1 MGLSNIQTSR
11 LPLTEGGFSCGCALT
26 RGMARH
32 PSKPQKKTAATPMQ
46 TTPKNEVQNKKSE
59 VSKPLTLLA
68 RPVYPGTRGL
78 SRGRA

>member
-1 MGLSNIQTSR
+1 MGLSNIQRSR
-11 LPLTEGGFSCGCALT
+11 LPLTEGGFSCGCALA

-32 PSKPQKKTAATPMQ
+32 PSKPQNNRSSPIQA
-46 TTPKNEVQNKKSE
+46 TPKNEVQTKKSE

-68 RPVYPGTRGL
+68 RSVYPGTPGL

>member
-11 LPLTEGGFSCGCALT
+11 LPLTEGGFSCGCALA

-32 PSKPQKKTAATPMQ
+32 PSKPQNNLCYFMQ
-46 TTPKNEVQNKKSE
+46 AKSKNEVQNKKSE
-59 VSKPLTLLA
+59 LGKPLTLLA
-68 RPVYPGTRGL
+68 RPVYPGTPGL

>member
-1 MGLSNIQTSR
+1 
-11 LPLTEGGFSCGCALT
+11 
-26 RGMARH
+26 
-32 PSKPQKKTAATPMQ
+32 MQ

-59 VSKPLTLLA
+59 VSKPVTLLA